1 MKSPKKTLNLDEYI
15 IRRTGVPMGASGSLR
30 KMLRRSLG
38 AKSPK
43 LFWQYWNPIFGYFLG
58 KYIHSPLKKFLPAPL
73 AILLTFLF
81 SGLVHDMATIAV
93 RGTTRF
99 LFTTWFFFL
108 GMGLILI
115 EMGNISWADKS
126 RSTRIISNL
135 SYLIL
140 CFLIAYGV
148 VVLIADL

>member
-1 MKSPKKTLNLDEYI
+1 
-15 IRRTGVPMGASGSLR
+15 V
-30 KMLRRSLG
+30 
-38 AKSPK
+38 
-43 LFWQYWNPIFGYFLG
+43 
-58 KYIHSPLKKFLPAPL
+58 
-73 AILLTFLF
+73 TFLF
-81 SGLVHDMATIAV
+81 SGLIHDMATIAV

-115 EMGNISWADKS
+115 EMSNISWADKS
-126 RSTRIISNL
+126 RPTRIISNL

-140 CFLIAYGV
+140 CFFIAYGV